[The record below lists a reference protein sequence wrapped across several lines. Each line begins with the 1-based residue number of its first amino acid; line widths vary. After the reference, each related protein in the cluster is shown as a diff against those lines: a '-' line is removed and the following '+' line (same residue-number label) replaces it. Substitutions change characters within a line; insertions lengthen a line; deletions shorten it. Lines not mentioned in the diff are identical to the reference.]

1 MKGYVAVQRKLLTI
15 IYALWKKDTKY
26 DATFVSEVQKKV
38 APTEEATRHQP
49 QGAVLEEVNI
59 GELAESWKNYTNF
72 LGFKDSTTR
81 RLMDEEG
88 IPLKNKVMQHLHPLP
103 VRLQTVF

>member
-59 GELAESWKNYTNF
+59 GELAES
-72 LGFKDSTTR
+72 
-81 RLMDEEG
+81 
-88 IPLKNKVMQHLHPLP
+88 
-103 VRLQTVF
+103 